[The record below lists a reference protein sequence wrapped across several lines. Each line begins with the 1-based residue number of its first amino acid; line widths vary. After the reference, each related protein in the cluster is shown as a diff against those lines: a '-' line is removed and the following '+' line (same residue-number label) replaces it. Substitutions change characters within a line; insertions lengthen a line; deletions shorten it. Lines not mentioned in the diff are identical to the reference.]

1 MQTLSEQDL
10 LTIFANVPQIT
21 ISKEAW
27 ENLADVADLISSAT
41 QGIICKSKGEAR
53 RIIQGGGLSIN
64 KVRIVNPHQPPNL
77 RCLHDRYLLV
87 QQGKKHY
94 YLVVI
99 R

>member
-1 MQTLSEQDL
+1 MDNVVDL
-10 LTIFANVPQIT
+10 MST
-21 ISKEAW
+21 
-27 ENLADVADLISSAT
+27 AT
-41 QGIICKSKGEAR
+41 QGMIFRSKGEAR

-64 KVRIVNPHQPPNL
+64 KVKVTDPQQKPNL
-77 RCLHDRYLLV
+77 DFLKGRYLLV